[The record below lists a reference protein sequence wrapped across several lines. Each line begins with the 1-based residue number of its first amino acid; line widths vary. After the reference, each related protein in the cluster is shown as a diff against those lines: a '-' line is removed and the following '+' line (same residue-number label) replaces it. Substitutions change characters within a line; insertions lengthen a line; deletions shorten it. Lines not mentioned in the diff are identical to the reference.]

1 VVEVS
6 KQDEVNAIKALSGVF
21 SQSMTQLATAS
32 NDQMLA
38 IMGTAALVACLPET
52 RDIPPQRIGAI
63 INLLSKGR
71 PDAEAFKQKL
81 AQFVAMIMTASSRLA
96 EAESAGKPSAAKP
109 SAAKPGAVKH

>member
-6 KQDEVNAIKALSGVF
+6 KEDEVNAIKALSGVF
-21 SQSMTQLATAS
+21 SQSMTQLTTAS

-71 PDAEAFKQKL
+71 PDAEAFRQKL
-81 AQFVAMIMTASSRLA
+81 AQFVAMLMTMSKRLDQA
-96 EAESAGKPSAAKP
+96 EADKPNVAE
-109 SAAKPGAVKH
+109 PGAVKH